1 MKCGKQEYD
10 PMYERCKE
18 CQLYTCSV
26 LREESLEVCFQREA
40 RQNKKKEDDA
50 NDELA
55 EV

>member
-10 PMYERCKE
+10 PTHRRCKE

-50 NDELA
+50 NDGLA
-55 EV
+55 KV